1 MPLTLYRRKGS
12 PIYNYRGTIGPDGRR
27 KFFQGSCKT
36 ADKDIAAR
44 QVSQI
49 ETDYWKCHFDG
60 PGSIL
65 TFANAAKLYRAAG
78 KSGRFLD
85 PVEDYLGSTLVKDIT
100 PGTIQTMATE
110 LYGHCSG
117 ASRNRLAIIPA
128 QAVINHAAESGLC
141 SRIRVKRFKTDT
153 KEKPHATLEW
163 VQAFMKEASP
173 ALGAYALLMFLTGAR
188 PTEGL
193 ECDIDLPGPTVL
205 LHESKIG
212 HERRAHMP
220 AMLVAAIANIP
231 QVEDRPVFFYR
242 NIEDLRPAWEGA
254 IKRAGIQRLTPH
266 CCRHGFITGLL
277 HNGIDVKT
285 AAWLADMTPEVL
297 LNTYAHARKDRTLT
311 DVLTE
316 TKSVH
321 PALNTIENTRK
332 TGTT

>member
-1 MPLTLYRRKGS
+1 MPLALYRRKGS
-12 PIYNYRGTIGPDGRR
+12 RIYNYRGTIGPAGRR
-27 KFFQGSCKT
+27 KFFAGSCKT
-36 ADKDIAAR
+36 EDKDIAAR

-49 ETDYWKCHFDG
+49 EADYWKCHFDG
-60 PGSIL
+60 PGAIL
-65 TFANAAKLYRAAG
+65 TFALAASQYRAAG
-78 KSGRFLD
+78 KSGRFLG
-85 PVEDYLGSTLVKDIT
+85 PIETYLGNTLVKDIN
-100 PGTIQTMATE
+100 PGMIQEMAME

-128 QAVINHAAESGLC
+128 QAVINFAAESELC
-141 SRIRVKRFKTDT
+141 SRIRVKRFKSET

-163 VQAFMKEASP
+163 VQAFMVEAPP

-188 PTEGL
+188 PSEGL
-193 ECDIDLPGPTVL
+193 GCDIDLKGATVL

-220 AMLVAAIANIP
+220 AMLVAAIANVP
-231 QVEDRPVFFYR
+231 AVPGRPLFFYR

-254 IKRAGIQRLTPH
+254 VKRACIQRLTPH

-277 HNGIDVKT
+277 HSGIDVKT

-311 DVLTE
+311 DVLTK
-316 TKSVH
+316 TTVVPMTGHDAKN
-321 PALNTIENTRK
+321 PRK

>member
-1 MPLTLYRRKGS
+1 MPLKIYRRKGS
-12 PIYNYRGTIGPDGRR
+12 RIYSYRGTIGPAGRR

-36 ADKDIAAR
+36 EDKDCAAR

-49 ETDYWKCHFDG
+49 ESDWWKCHFDG

-65 TFANAAKLYRAAG
+65 TFAGAARHYRAAG

-85 PVEDYLGSTLVKDIT
+85 RIEEYLGDTMVKDIN
-100 PGTIQTMATE
+100 PGTIRQMAMD
-110 LYGHCSG
+110 LFGHCSG

-128 QAVINHAAESGLC
+128 QAVINFAAESELC
-141 SRIRVKRFKTDT
+141 QRIRVKRFKADT

-173 ALGAYALLMFLTGAR
+173 ALGAYALHMFLTGAR
-188 PTEGL
+188 PSEAL
-193 ECDIDLPGPTVL
+193 EADIDLPGATTL

-220 AMLVAAIANIP
+220 SMLVAAIANIP
-231 QVEDRPVFFYR
+231 EVPGRPTFFYR
-242 NIEDLRPAWEGA
+242 NVQDLRPAWDGA

-277 HNGIDVKT
+277 QRGIDVKT

-297 LNTYAHARKDRTLT
+297 LNTYAHARKDRALT
-311 DVLTE
+311 DVLT
-316 TKSVH
+316 K
-321 PALNTIENTRK
+321 TIPVQSAQEGDVNPRK
-332 TGTT
+332 TGTI